1 MAGPPQVLLGYPPAV
16 QTHHHVHPL
25 QHLHVVV
32 DLKGVVK
39 VEEVLHLVVGYG
51 ALDNSLLARV
61 HYDERQLNGGVGG
74 GGPASPLRLLVALH
88 QVFESN
94 LLKDEILEL
103 LGFCLDSLYSLRLDN
118 KEGIYLTV
126 SVKLQC
132 RKDCTLGWVNF
143 SELEITVSGSC
154 KMSKKTKLTIFN
166 FF

>member
-74 GGPASPLRLLVALH
+74 GGPACPLRLLVALH

-118 KEGIYLTV
+118 KEGILQYLVIYLLVVPVTRV
-126 SVKLQC
+126 SEPSSF
-132 RKDCTLGWVNF
+132 GAAPAP
-143 SELEITVSGSC
+143 E
-154 KMSKKTKLTIFN
+154 M
-166 FF
+166 FFPKPAPDQED

>member
-118 KEGIYLTV
+118 KEGILQYLVIYLLVVPVTRV
-126 SVKLQC
+126 LEPSS
-132 RKDCTLGWVNF
+132 LGAAPAP
-143 SELEITVSGSC
+143 E
-154 KMSKKTKLTIFN
+154 M
-166 FF
+166 FFPKPAPDQED

>member
-118 KEGIYLTV
+118 KEGILQYLVIYLLVVPVTRV
-126 SVKLQC
+126 SEPSSF
-132 RKDCTLGWVNF
+132 GAAPAPEMF
-143 SELEITVSGSC
+143 FLEPAPDPED
-154 KMSKKTKLTIFN
+154 
-166 FF
+166 

>member
-39 VEEVLHLVVGYG
+39 VEEVLHLVVGNG

-126 SVKLQC
+126 SGYIFTGSTGNQGFRAVLFW
-132 RKDCTLGWVNF
+132 GG
-143 SELEITVSGSC
+143 SGSRDVFPRAG
-154 KMSKKTKLTIFN
+154 SGSRRLN
-166 FF
+166 F

>member
-39 VEEVLHLVVGYG
+39 VEEVLHLVVGNG

-88 QVFESN
+88 QVFESY

-118 KEGIYLTV
+118 KEGILQYLVIYLLVVPVTRV
-126 SVKLQC
+126 SEPSS
-132 RKDCTLGWVNF
+132 LGAAPAPEMF
-143 SELEITVSGSC
+143 FLEPAPDPED
-154 KMSKKTKLTIFN
+154 
-166 FF
+166 